1 MIRSSPAVGEVACGV
16 VLDGSP
22 NRETQSEARTD
33 SEAELLEPE
42 VRARILSVTRIQLA
56 TVLVT
61 VGLLAAFA
69 ATVFAAVDAIFKSL
83 TPVHESGLHWKA
95 QRGIGELA
103 RTTDLAILVGDKA
116 LLTEA
121 TKDYAADE
129 EVSAVVVQGA
139 DGSALLKLEK
149 RDYPRAA
156 LFSGKPR
163 TVRTVGG
170 TLLNWS
176 YVEVEGGQVGR
187 VGLAVSTHQLR
198 AGLELRANILR
209 AAALGLLLACVL
221 SLAFVRLYIAPIIRV
236 TRDAFLRLEQRTR
249 EALEAT
255 RVKGEFLANVS
266 HELRTPLNAILGM
279 AGMLSRTSLDAQ
291 QRRYVNISQG
301 SAESLLTLINDVLD
315 FSKLEAGK
323 YDLHPISTDIRL
335 LVQDRLELLAVRAQ
349 AKQLEIA
356 YQVAEDVPTRVEID
370 GDRLRQV
377 LTNLVG
383 NAVKF
388 TDDGEVFVDVR
399 CEKTDEE
406 REVVLR
412 FSVRDTGP
420 GIREEDRHRLFRS
433 FSQVDGSLTRS
444 HEGTGL
450 GLVISSELVRLMGGE
465 IQVESTPGEGST
477 FSFTVKAVVLEG
489 VKPVAHTRGT
499 PLGLKVLIADPS
511 ATTRNL
517 IRDDTARW
525 GMEPH
530 EADSF
535 ESTLQILRD
544 AAASHKPFDIV
555 VIDLKLEPSAQ
566 DPLTALLKQVGGA
579 SLSVIYLVAGYVP
592 PERYGEGARVVT
604 KPVRASELYDTI
616 VSRDA
621 PMGDALERSGSM
633 NTPLHAHV
641 LVVDDNEVNRVVAAE
656 TLHGLGYS
664 CDVAATGY
672 EAIDRVRARAFDAI
686 LMDCQMPGMNGYQT
700 TSELRQLESAAG
712 RRTPIIALTAHAFHG
727 EAERAR
733 AADMDDFL
741 TKPVS
746 PRVLDTTLR
755 RWIDA
760 KRTGGLSKE
769 PEKMASASIQ
779 PDTGSDAPEDHPVL
793 RDQPRSV
800 RLLEVFL
807 KLAPGQMQ
815 ELVQAAAAED
825 AANVRTHAH
834 KLKGSAASVGAIR
847 LAKLAHAIH
856 RAIDEGA
863 TSPNKEW
870 IIQAQALLA
879 EVEGLL
885 RGELDQKKP
894 ASASQ

>member
-1 MIRSSPAVGEVACGV
+1 
-16 VLDGSP
+16 LDGSP
-22 NRETQSEARTD
+22 NLDTQREVRAAD
-33 SEAELLEPE
+33 GELLEPE

-95 QRGIGELA
+95 TRGIGELA
-103 RTTDLAILVGDKA
+103 RTTDLAILVGDQA
-116 LLTEA
+116 LLAEA
-121 TKDYAADE
+121 MKDYVADE
-129 EVSAVVVQGA
+129 EVSAVVVEGA
-139 DGSALLKLEK
+139 DETVLLKREK
-149 RDYPRAA
+149 REYPRKA
-156 LFSGKPR
+156 LFAGSPR

-176 YVEVEGGQVGR
+176 YVEVEGGRVGR

-198 AGLELRANILR
+198 AGLELRTNILR
-209 AAALGLLLACVL
+209 AAALGLLLACVA

-323 YDLHPISTDIRL
+323 YELHPGSTDIRL

-356 YQVAEDVPTRVEID
+356 YQVAEDVPMRVEID

-388 TDDGEVFVDVR
+388 TDDGEVFVNVH
-399 CEKTDEE
+399 CEKTSDEK
-406 REVVLR
+406 RVVLH

-433 FSQVDGSLTRS
+433 FSQVDGSLTRN

-450 GLVISSELVRLMGGE
+450 GLVISAELVRLMGGE
-465 IQVESTPGEGST
+465 IHVDSTPGEGST
-477 FSFTVKAVVLEG
+477 FSFTIDAVVLEG
-489 VKPVAHTRGT
+489 VKPIEQMRGT
-499 PLGLKVLIADPS
+499 PRGLKVLIADAS
-511 ATTRNL
+511 ATTRHL

-525 GMEPH
+525 GMDPH

-544 AAASHKPFDIV
+544 ATASNRPFDIV

-566 DPLTALLKQVGGA
+566 DPLTALLKQVGGPA
-579 SLSVIYLVAGYVP
+579 LSVIYLVAGYVP

-616 VSRDA
+616 VARDA
-621 PMGDALERSGSM
+621 PMGDPLERSGTL
-633 NTPLHAHV
+633 NAPLHAHV

-664 CDVAATGY
+664 CDVVATGY
-672 EAIDRVRARAFDAI
+672 EAIDRVKARAYDAI

-700 TSELRQLESAAG
+700 TSELRRLESG
-712 RRTPIIALTAHAFHG
+712 TERRSLIIALTAHAFHG

-760 KRTGGLSKE
+760 RRAGVASKV
-769 PEKMASASIQ
+769 PEQMTSASVQ
-779 PDTGSDAPEDHPVL
+779 PEPSSDAPEDHPVL
-793 RDQPRSV
+793 RDQPRSL

-815 ELVQAAAAED
+815 ELVQASATED

-863 TSPNKEW
+863 SSPNKQW
-870 IIQAQALLA
+870 ILQAQDLLS

-885 RGELDQKKP
+885 KRELEQKKA
-894 ASASQ
+894 ASAAS